1 MRLAE
6 GHHKTEECG
15 GEQQLVCS
23 ACEREGDITAICSK
37 DREETDKGTGAA
49 ITSCSMG
56 NSGFM
61 YAKIFICSPLVKQ
74 WNWLPREVRECPSPA
89 PS

>member
-61 YAKIFICSPLVKQ
+61 YAKKNLSIIHIPWYSPEYL
-74 WNWLPREVRECPSPA
+74 
-89 PS
+89 